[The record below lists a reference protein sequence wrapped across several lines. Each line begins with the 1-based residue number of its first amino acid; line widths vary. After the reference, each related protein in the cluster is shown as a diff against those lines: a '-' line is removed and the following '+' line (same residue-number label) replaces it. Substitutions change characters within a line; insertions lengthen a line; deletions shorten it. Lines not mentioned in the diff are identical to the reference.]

1 MRKFIKFCTVTLTL
15 SAVVLFCAV
24 AYSSHKIPSEFY
36 VTNLENIR
44 TNLNLP
50 ISYTVVTDGG
60 VRQADIDPNAEKC
73 YDIKFNLFGVIPIES
88 TRVTV
93 SDVKRV
99 RVLGSPFGVKLYT
112 DGVLIVNITEFD
124 TAGGTACPAKSCGL
138 KAGDYILTVEGEKV
152 YSNKDVEKLLQD
164 NLGNP
169 LRIVYSRNGKKHFTN
184 IIPEIS
190 TKDNMYHLGMWLK
203 DSSAGIG
210 TLTFYDEEN
219 GVLAGL
225 GHALCDNDTGKMI
238 SVNRGSIVKAEI
250 LSVTKSRYGYAGELS
265 GRFINQEYSNVL
277 TNSDK
282 GIYAVTF
289 EDFSDRELL
298 EVMGKQE
305 IKEGEAEIVTTTD
318 GEIPKAY
325 KCKIKA
331 INFSSGDTR
340 NMVVEI
346 TDKEML
352 SKTGGIVQ
360 GMSGSPI
367 IQNGKLIGAL
377 THVFVDNPRK
387 GYAIFAENMLETAQN
402 VVENN
407 KLKDAS

>member
-1 MRKFIKFCTVTLTL
+1 MRKLIKISTALLTIV
-15 SAVVLFCAV
+15 AVMLFSTI
-24 AYSSHKIPSEFY
+24 AYTSYKIPNDFY
-36 VTNLENIR
+36 VTDIGNIR
-44 TNLNLP
+44 INLQLP
-50 ISYTVVTDGG
+50 ITHTVVGDN
-60 VRQADIDPNAEKC
+60 VRLADTDPNSKQC
-73 YDIKFNLFGVIPIES
+73 YNVKFNLFGVIPIES

-93 SDVKRV
+93 SDIKRV
-99 RVLGSPFGVKLYT
+99 RLLGSPFGVKLYT

-124 TAGGTACPAKSCGL
+124 TVGGTACPAKSCGL
-138 KAGDYILTVEGEKV
+138 KSGDYILTVQGEKV

-164 NLGNP
+164 NLGQP
-169 LRIVYSRNGKKHFTN
+169 LRIVYSRNGKKHYTS
-184 IIPEIS
+184 IVPEIS

-210 TLTFYDEEN
+210 TLTFYDEEK

-250 LSVTKSRYGYAGELS
+250 LSVTKSRNVYAGELS
-265 GRFINQEYSNVL
+265 GRFISWEYSKIL

-282 GIYAVTF
+282 GIYAVAN
-289 EDFSDRELL
+289 EDFSENQLVELA
-298 EVMGKQE
+298 GKQE
-305 IKEGEAEIVTTTD
+305 IKEGTAEIITTINGVT
-318 GEIPKAY
+318 PQAY
-325 KCKIKA
+325 KCEIKA

-340 NMVVEI
+340 NMVIEI
-346 TDKEML
+346 TDDKL
-352 SKTGGIVQ
+352 LATTGGIVQ

-387 GYAIFAENMLETAQN
+387 GYAIFAENMSETAQS
-402 VVENN
+402 VSE
-407 KLKDAS
+407 KQLKEVG

>member
-1 MRKFIKFCTVTLTL
+1 MRKLIRYSVALLTVL
-15 SAVVLFCAV
+15 SVALWVTV
-24 AYSSHKIPSEFY
+24 AYSSYKIPNEIY
-36 VTNLENIR
+36 VTDLNNIR

-50 ISYTVVTDGG
+50 ISHTVVTEGD
-60 VRQADIDPNAEKC
+60 VRQVYTDPNSTEN
-73 YDIKFNLFGVIPIES
+73 YDVKFNLFGVIPIES

-99 RVLGSPFGVKLYT
+99 RVLGLPFGVKLYT

-124 TAGGTACPAKSCGL
+124 TVGGTACPAKSCGL
-138 KAGDYILTVEGEKV
+138 KSGDYILTVQGEKV

-164 NLGNP
+164 NIGSS
-169 LRIVYSRNGKKHFTN
+169 LRIVYLRNGKKHSTN

-238 SVNRGSIVKAEI
+238 SVNRGSIVEAEI
-250 LSVTKSRYGYAGELS
+250 LSVTKSRDGYAGELN
-265 GRFINQEYSNVL
+265 GRFVNREYSKIL
-277 TNSDK
+277 TNSQK
-282 GIYAVTF
+282 GIYAVAY
-289 EDFSDRELL
+289 EDFSDSKIY
-298 EVMGKQE
+298 EVCNKQE
-305 IKEGEAEIVTTTD
+305 IKEGTAEIITTVE
-318 GEIPKAY
+318 GESPKAY
-325 KCKIKA
+325 ECKIKA
-331 INFSSGDTR
+331 VNYSSGDTR

-346 TDKEML
+346 TDKDL
-352 SKTGGIVQ
+352 LAKTGGIVQ

-367 IQNGKLIGAL
+367 IQDNKLVGAV
-377 THVFVDNPRK
+377 THVFVNDPTR
-387 GYAIFAENMLETAQN
+387 GYGIFAENMLETAQS
-402 VVENN
+402 VAENN